1 MVRTTPT
8 QESELST
15 RLYGRKVEE
24 SVQFWN
30 AERMSSFHVSD
41 LLIKLASSSSYDAI
55 YTILTGL
62 KLSSRL
68 KNNPTK
74 KNNKLLQQYFF
85 GEISLSYSLS

>member
-55 YTILTGL
+55 CTILTGL

-68 KNNPTK
+68 KNNPK